1 MDNEN
6 KKLIDE
12 LLGKTN
18 YNVGVYYTEPKEC
31 DCDDA
36 CDCACTSETK
46 TSDEEITIKLSMDAH
61 EAVGTIEELKE
72 KLEEL
77 PDSGKVI
84 VFNNCAFQFGKHAMN
99 TNYHKP
105 VDNSRNECD
114 YCDA

>member
-1 MDNEN
+1 MNFDNKE
-6 KKLIDE
+6 LIDE
-12 LLGKTN
+12 LLGKTK
-18 YNVGVYYTEPKEC
+18 YNTGVYCTEPEKC
-31 DCDDA
+31 DCNDA

-84 VFNNCAFQFGKHAMN
+84 VFNNCVFQFGKHAMN

-105 VDNSRNECD
+105 VDNSCGCD
-114 YCDA
+114 CCED